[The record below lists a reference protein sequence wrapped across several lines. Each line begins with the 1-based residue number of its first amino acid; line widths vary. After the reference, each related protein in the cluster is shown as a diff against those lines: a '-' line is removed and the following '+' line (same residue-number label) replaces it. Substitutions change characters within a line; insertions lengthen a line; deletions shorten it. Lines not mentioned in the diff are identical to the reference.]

1 MAFSDPQQNLES
13 LGIQEGSYVAD
24 LGSGSGF
31 YSFAAAR
38 LVGGGGKV
46 YSIDVQQDLL
56 SRIKNAAHVQK
67 LHNIEVIHGDIE
79 RLGGTRLREAS
90 IDIVLLCNVLF
101 QVEHK
106 QDCVNEVKRIL
117 KPGGRVLIV
126 DWQDSFGGMGPAP
139 EHVFT
144 ELQVQELYE
153 KSSFVFISS
162 IDAGDHHYGVVY
174 RKG

>member
-13 LGIQEGSYVAD
+13 LGVQEGSYVAD
-24 LGSGSGF
+24 LGAGSGF
-31 YSFAAAR
+31 YSFAAGR
-38 LVGGGGKV
+38 LVGAGGKV

-56 SRIKNAAHVQK
+56 SRIKNGAHVQK

-79 RLGGTRLREAS
+79 RVGGTRLREAS

-106 QDCVNEVKRIL
+106 QDCVNEIKRIL
-117 KPGGRVLIV
+117 KAGGRVMIV
-126 DWQDSFGGMGPAP
+126 DWQDSFGGMGPTS
-139 EHVFT
+139 EHIFT
-144 ELQVQELYE
+144 ELQTQELFE
-153 KSSFVFISS
+153 KSGFVFISS
-162 IDAGDHHYGVVY
+162 IDAGDHHYGVIY